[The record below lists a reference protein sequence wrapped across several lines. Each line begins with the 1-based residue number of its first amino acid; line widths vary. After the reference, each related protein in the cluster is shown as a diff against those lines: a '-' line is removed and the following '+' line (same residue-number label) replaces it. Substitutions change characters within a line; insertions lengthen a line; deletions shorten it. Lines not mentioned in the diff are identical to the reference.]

1 MESEILK
8 FAWRI
13 RKMENNYQLSR
24 IHNYVHGLM
33 SRDEMH
39 ALEREALD
47 DPFLQDAIDGY
58 KLQQGVDA
66 KQLSI
71 LQQRLATRVLEQA
84 TAKNRRFY
92 SWQRLAIGM
101 AAGVMFMIVC
111 TLLLLKY
118 LPQQK
123 SAKLTEVVIS
133 ESTYDYLVIPNN
145 IINDVSPIGGWEKLY
160 DHLLSNYSNSEEFQ
174 GRLRVTFKVND
185 SHKAY
190 DISIEGDDLAE
201 YEELKDIFRNNIKWK
216 GSQAD
221 FILEIS
227 KVGSYEDI

>member
-58 KLQQGVDA
+58 RLQNGVDA

-71 LQQRLATRVLEQA
+71 LQQRLATRVQEQA
-84 TAKNRRFY
+84 NDKNRRFY
-92 SWQRLAIGM
+92 SWQRVAVGM
-101 AAGVMFMIVC
+101 AAGVMFMVVC
-111 TLLLLKY
+111 TLLLMKY
-118 LPQQK
+118 FPQNRN
-123 SAKLTEVVIS
+123 ATLTEVEIMPVKEYNVKIYPS
-133 ESTYDYLVIPNN
+133 EQNN
-145 IINDVSPIGGWEKLY
+145 
-160 DHLLSNYSNSEEFQ
+160 
-174 GRLRVTFKVND
+174 
-185 SHKAY
+185 
-190 DISIEGDDLAE
+190 
-201 YEELKDIFRNNIKWK
+201 
-216 GSQAD
+216 
-221 FILEIS
+221 
-227 KVGSYEDI
+227 